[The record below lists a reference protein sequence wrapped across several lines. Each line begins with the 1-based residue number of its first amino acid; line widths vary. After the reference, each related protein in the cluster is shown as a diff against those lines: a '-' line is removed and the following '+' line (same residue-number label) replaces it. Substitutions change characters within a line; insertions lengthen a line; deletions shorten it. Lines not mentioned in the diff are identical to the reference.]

1 MESVIDSHNRMSLEV
16 NMLYIFYEVDNN
28 EAYSERKILK
38 FQQANDFKEIAFVD
52 TLPDPDLMKELDSK

>member
-38 FQQANDFKEIAFVD
+38 F
-52 TLPDPDLMKELDSK
+52 